1 MQCSAER
8 AIQKKSFFK
17 IAPLIANM
25 FNRVCLAA
33 VLACVPAVAGRVFG
47 GNGLAKVPSRC
58 QDRVPELVSS
68 CSCATV
74 RLPPTYFLLSL
85 SRSSSFFVFGEN
97 TPQAALLR
105 DHGGH
110 VRDTSTQASVTRLPA
125 RPRSNSAESSYTS
138 MYGLSIYMLYLI
150 LRTIHFNTHSCPS
163 LTLIQ
168 RCLCW
173 TT

>member
-1 MQCSAER
+1 
-8 AIQKKSFFK
+8 
-17 IAPLIANM
+17 M

-74 RLPPTYFLLSL
+74 RLPPTYFFLSL
-85 SRSSSFFVFGEN
+85 SLFFFFLFEEN
-97 TPQAALLR
+97 TPQATLLR

-110 VRDTSTQASVTRLPA
+110 VRDTFTHASVTRLPA

-138 MYGLSIYMLYLI
+138 MYGLSIYI
-150 LRTIHFNTHSCPS
+150 CCF
-163 LTLIQ
+163 
-168 RCLCW
+168 
-173 TT
+173 